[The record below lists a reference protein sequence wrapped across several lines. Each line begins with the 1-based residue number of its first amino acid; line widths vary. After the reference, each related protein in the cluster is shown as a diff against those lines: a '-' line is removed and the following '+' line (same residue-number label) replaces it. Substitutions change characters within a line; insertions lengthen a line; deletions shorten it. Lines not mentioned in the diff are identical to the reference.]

1 VIHQFHYI
9 VISGLYEILK
19 MRILLAED
27 DQYLGEGLCLGLR
40 QLGHTVDWVQD
51 GIAAEQALS
60 TENLDALILDLGL
73 PRQNGLKVLKEL
85 RKEGKDIPVLILT
98 ARDTVENRI
107 EGLDLGADDY
117 VVKPFDLLEVNARLR
132 AITRRRQGR
141 ADMVFTYADLV
152 LDPAAHT
159 LTKGEEAII
168 LGASEFA
175 ILESLL
181 AHQGRILSR
190 QVLEEMLYGW
200 DEGVESNAIE
210 VYIHHLRKKL
220 GKDLI
225 KTVRGVGYTIQKL
238 PHQ

>member
-1 VIHQFHYI
+1 
-9 VISGLYEILK
+9 

-27 DQYLGEGLCLGLR
+27 DKYLGEGLTMGLR
-40 QLGHTVDWVQD
+40 QLGHTVDWVMD
-51 GIAAEQALS
+51 GMAAEQALS

-73 PRQNGLKVLKEL
+73 PRQDGLHVLEKL
-85 RKEGKDIPVLILT
+85 RKQGKDLPVLVLT

-132 AITRRRQGR
+132 AITRRREGR
-141 ADMVFTYADLV
+141 VATVITYDDLV
-152 LDPAAHT
+152 LDPAAHS
-159 LTKGEEAII
+159 LTKAGEEIM

-181 AHQGRILSR
+181 TQQGRILSR
-190 QVLEEMLYGW
+190 QVLEETLYGW

-225 KTVRGVGYTIQKL
+225 KTVRGVGYTIKKL
-238 PHQ
+238 VHQ